1 MRDRIE
7 EDKKAVG
14 LMIQMYCRHK
24 EHNKELCKECTELL
38 HYAYARLD
46 RCKFGNRKPT
56 CKKCPIHC
64 YGKDMR
70 ARIRM
75 IMRWAGPRMVLYH
88 PTIAIRHLYSEI
100 FIRKNKRTDIN
111 I

>member
-7 EDKKAVG
+7 EDKKVVG
-14 LMIQMYCRHK
+14 LMILIYCRHK

-46 RCKFGNRKPT
+46 RCKFGDRKPA

-88 PTIAIRHLYSEI
+88 PSIAIRHSIRHLYSEI
-100 FIRKNKRTDIN
+100 FIRKNKD
-111 I
+111 